1 MGRGGRA
8 PGPRR
13 PPGVTRSYGERLAAW
28 AARLGARAA
37 DERYPRPEAG
47 GDVRAVRL
55 TPAAA
60 PRARVLVAHGAGN
73 DAVYPL
79 LELFRA
85 LLRAGCEVFSFDID
99 GHGCGSTTVF
109 APDTVRTA
117 VAAAADAAERGPA
130 LPLHLLGHS
139 LGGSLVLD
147 ALASGALDRAVS
159 AAILSAPVDV
169 RIGARTA
176 VAEVRGF
183 FTRATLTQRE
193 HYGLWGLVPAFGP
206 VKRAAYPFRRVDA
219 DGRAW
224 SYVAAVQRLLA
235 EMDLENRVGRIRIPT
250 LLVYSHGD
258 ALVPHAQG
266 QRLAARMK
274 RQAGHLRSL
283 SSATHY
289 SLPFDA
295 EAMDSVLGWIREPRP
310 AMETA

>member
-1 MGRGGRA
+1 
-8 PGPRR
+8 
-13 PPGVTRSYGERLAAW
+13 VTRTYAERLSAW
-28 AARLGARAA
+28 AERLGARAA
-37 DERYPRPEAG
+37 DVRYPRPEAG
-47 GDVRAVRL
+47 GAVCAVRL
-55 TPAAA
+55 SPRDA

-85 LLRAGCEVFSFDID
+85 LLRAGCEVFSFDVD

-109 APDTVRTA
+109 APGTVRTA
-117 VAAAADAAERGPA
+117 VAAAADASERDGPA

-147 ALASGALDRAVS
+147 ALLSGALDRAAS
-159 AAILSAPVDV
+159 AAIVSAPVDV

-183 FTRATLTQRE
+183 FSRATLTQRE

-224 SYVAAVQRLLA
+224 SYVAAVHRLLA
-235 EMDLENRVGRIRIPT
+235 EMDLENRVADIRVPT
-250 LLVYSHGD
+250 LLVYSHAD
-258 ALVPHAQG
+258 ALVPHDQG
-266 QRLAARMK
+266 LRLSMKMLRSGAR
-274 RQAGHLRSL
+274 LRSL
-283 SSATHY
+283 KTATHY
-289 SLPFDA
+289 SLPFDP
-295 EAMDSVLGWIREPRP
+295 ETLGSVAGWIHAMQP
-310 AMETA
+310 AGETV

>member
-1 MGRGGRA
+1 
-8 PGPRR
+8 
-13 PPGVTRSYGERLAAW
+13 VTRSYGERLAAW
-28 AARLGARAA
+28 AGRLDARAV
-37 DERYPRPEAG
+37 DVRYPRPAAG
-47 GDVRAVRL
+47 GEVCAVRL
-55 TPAAA
+55 SPREA

-85 LLRAGCEVFSFDID
+85 LLRAGCEVFSFDVD

-109 APDTVRTA
+109 AADTVRTA
-117 VAAAADAAERGPA
+117 VAAAADAAEAGGAP
-130 LPLHLLGHS
+130 LPLHAVGHS

-147 ALASGALDRAVS
+147 ALASGALDRAAS
-159 AAILSAPVDV
+159 AAIISAPVDV

-183 FTRATLTQRE
+183 LRRATLTQRE

-235 EMDLENRVGRIRIPT
+235 EMDLENRVAEIRIPT
-250 LLVYSHGD
+250 LLVYSHAD

-266 QRLAARMK
+266 QRLAARME
-274 RQAGHLRSL
+274 RGAGHLRSL
-283 SSATHY
+283 TDATHY
-289 SLPFDA
+289 SLPFHPDA
-295 EAMDSVLGWIREPRP
+295 VDSVLGWIRTPRP